1 MNKKGFT
8 LIELLAVI
16 IILAIIAL
24 IAVPTILNII
34 DNSKKKALV
43 NSAYGMISA
52 AELYYTEGLLI
63 NNTVDKTFS
72 GPEYTDLNFK
82 GEKVENGEVK
92 VNNVGDVSIWLYQN
106 NYCVYKNMS
115 DVQVQEQD
123 NVGSSEECSNL
134 MSNETE
140 SSSISCTST
149 SGTVSYALGTSYTC
163 DPGDGPRTFYVLE
176 DNGDSV
182 SLIMN
187 ENIGSTVEW
196 DESGNN
202 ADGPVTALAYL
213 EEQTSSW
220 TVEVTLPTGQQI
232 ADAVGDTS
240 WTSGGNSISLSNAP
254 WLYDN
259 LWTSSNTSLPHG
271 YWTSTP
277 DSSYSDFAWSVYY
290 YGGLGSDTVALTGI
304 GVRPV
309 ITVSKSQ
316 LSQW

>member
-220 TVEVTLPTGQQI
+220 TVDVSLPTGQQI
-232 ADAVGDTS
+232 ADAVGNTS
-240 WTSGGNSISLSNAP
+240 WTSGGSYISLSSAP

-259 LWTSSNTSLPHG
+259 LDGETSTNSYG

-277 DSSYSDFAWSVYY
+277 SSSNSRSAWRVDYR
-290 YGGLGSDTVALTGI
+290 GGLYGNSVDNTRS

>member
-176 DNGDSV
+176 EGTDTV

-187 ENIGSTVEW
+187 ENLGDRVAWNT
-196 DESGNN
+196 SGNN

-213 EEQTSSW
+213 EEQTSNW
-220 TVEVTLPTGQQI
+220 TVDVSLPTGQQI
-232 ADAVGDTS
+232 ANAIGNTS
-240 WTSGGNSISLSNAP
+240 WTSGGSDIDLSSAP
-254 WLYDN
+254 WLYGN
-259 LWTSSNTSLPHG
+259 LYTSSNTSLPDG

-277 DSSYSDFAWSVYY
+277 NSSNSFYAWHVRY
-290 YGGLGSDTVALTGI
+290 YGRLYDGNVDDTDD

-316 LSQW
+316 LSQ

>member
-52 AELYYTEGLLI
+52 AELYYTEGLLT

-176 DNGDSV
+176 EGTDTV

-187 ENIGSTVEW
+187 ENLGDVVAWNSSGSNT
-196 DESGNN
+196 G
-202 ADGPVTALAYL
+202 GPVTALAYL
-213 EEQTSSW
+213 GSQTSSW
-220 TVEVTLPTGQQI
+220 TVDVSLPTGQQI
-232 ADAVGDTS
+232 ATAGGATS
-240 WTSGGNSISLSNAP
+240 WTADKTTSIIISGS
-254 WLYDN
+254 WLYEN
-259 LWTSSNTSLPHG
+259 LYSYQLPYG

-277 DSSYSDFAWSVYY
+277 NSGDSYYAWSVYST
-290 YGGLGSDTVALTGI
+290 GFLGNGLVNNTNY

-309 ITVSKSQ
+309 ITISKSN
-316 LSQW
+316 LTA

>member
-176 DNGDSV
+176 EGTDTV

-187 ENIGSTVEW
+187 ENLGDRVAWNT
-196 DESGNN
+196 SGNN

-213 EEQTSSW
+213 EEQTSNW
-220 TVEVTLPTGQQI
+220 TVDVSLPTGQQI
-232 ADAVGDTS
+232 ANAIGNTS
-240 WTSGGNSISLSNAP
+240 WTSGGSDIDLSSAP
-254 WLYDN
+254 WLYGN
-259 LWTSSNTSLPHG
+259 LYTSSNTSLPDG

-277 DSSYSDFAWSVYY
+277 NSSYSNYAWRVGYR
-290 YGGLGSDTVALTGI
+290 GGLYDNDVDDTDN

-316 LSQW
+316 LSQ

>member
-176 DNGDSV
+176 EGTDTV

-187 ENIGSTVEW
+187 ENLGDRVAWNT
-196 DESGNN
+196 SGNN

-213 EEQTSSW
+213 EEQTSIW
-220 TVEVTLPTGQQI
+220 TVEATLPTGQQI
-232 ADAVGDTS
+232 ADAVGNTS
-240 WTSGGNSISLSNAP
+240 WTSGSNPISLSSAP
-254 WLYDN
+254 WLYGN
-259 LWTSSNTSLPHG
+259 LYTSSNKSLPDG

-277 DSSYSDFAWSVYY
+277 HSGLSNHAWRVYY
-290 YGGLGSDTVALTGI
+290 SGHLNGYFGDSTST

-316 LSQW
+316 LSQ